1 MTVPYRQIT
10 GPFRRTIVV
19 GDIHGCWDEFRR
31 LMELAGFREGDALV
45 TVGDFLDRGP
55 GSWEIARFLRDTPN
69 AFSVIGNH
77 ERRVA
82 GVIRGTSQPAWS
94 QKQSLSMIPEAEHG
108 DWAAWLESLPAVIE
122 TPHAIITHA
131 RMDPALS
138 IRDQDAYH
146 TAAVG
151 GASVTIDLDGD
162 GVPVWFRRMRF
173 DKPVCMGH
181 IGYERVGLVSDGL
194 YALDT
199 GAVRGGQLTAV
210 VFPGGD
216 IVQVPVSRNYH
227 DEAYKAWRMAQRA
240 LVGDPLLWTLSQ
252 ALSVL
257 NAQDDDSTDWAV
269 EITVLNRAIS
279 ALGIEDRGR
288 RLQSQLRR
296 RFGAMP
302 FPGPARG
309 EYFKTV
315 KSAFPDW
322 GTRNLAARLLKDEP
336 ITFQDFAVA
345 FPNTKLCD
353 AAALLDQLDFG
364 GDPNEG
370 AYIRQPPSHSH
381 GSSGSRK
388 VVEANG

>member
-10 GPFRRTIVV
+10 GPYRRTIVV

-31 LMELAGFREGDALV
+31 LMELAGFGEGDALV

-55 GSWEIARFLRDTPN
+55 GSWEIGRFLRETSN

-82 GVIRGTSQPAWS
+82 GVVRGTSRPAWS
-94 QKQSLSMIPEAEHG
+94 QKQSLSMIPEAEHA

-131 RMDPALS
+131 RLDPARPLT
-138 IRDQDAYH
+138 DQDAYH

-151 GASVTIDLDGD
+151 GASVTIDIEGD

-173 DKPVCMGH
+173 EKPVCMGH
-181 IGYERVGLVSDGL
+181 IGYERVTLVSAGL

-227 DEAYKAWRMAQRA
+227 DEAYKAWRAAQRA
-240 LVGDPLLWTLSQ
+240 LVGDPLSWTLSQ

-257 NAQDDDSTDWAV
+257 NTQEDDATDWAA
-269 EITVLNRAIS
+269 ELGVLNRAIDE
-279 ALGIEDRGR
+279 LGIQERGR
-288 RLQSQLRR
+288 RMQARLRE
-296 RFGAMP
+296 RFGDVP
-302 FPGPARG
+302 PPGPVRG

-315 KSAFPDW
+315 KSALPDW
-322 GTRNLAARLLKDEP
+322 GSRNLAVRLLKNAP
-336 ITFQDFAVA
+336 LTFQDLAVA
-345 FPNTKLCD
+345 FPD
-353 AAALLDQLDFG
+353 ARVKDMAAVAASLEDEIVSRRDA
-364 GDPNEG
+364 G
-370 AYIRQPPSHSH
+370 AQRD
-381 GSSGSRK
+381 
-388 VVEANG
+388 V

>member
-1 MTVPYRQIT
+1 MIVPYRQIN
-10 GPFRRTIVV
+10 GPYRRTVVV
-19 GDIHGCWDEFRR
+19 GDIHGCWEEFRR
-31 LMELAGFREGDALV
+31 LMELAGFGEGDALV

-55 GSWEIARFLRDTPN
+55 GSWEIARFLQGTAN

-94 QKQSLSMIPEAEHG
+94 QKQSLSMIPETEHA

-131 RMDPALS
+131 RMDPARPLT
-138 IRDQDAYH
+138 DQEAYH

-151 GASVTIDLDGD
+151 GAAVTIDLDGD
-162 GVPVWFRRMRF
+162 SVPVWFRRMWF

-181 IGYERVGLVSDGL
+181 IGYERVTLVPAGL

-216 IVQVPVSRNYH
+216 VVQVPVSRNYH
-227 DEAYKAWRMAQRA
+227 KEAYEAWRTAQRA
-240 LVGDPLLWTLSQ
+240 LLGDPRSWTLSQ

-257 NAQDDDSTDWAV
+257 NAQDDDSTDWAS
-269 EITVLNRAIS
+269 EIEVLNRAIS
-279 ALGIEDRGR
+279 ALGIAERGR
-288 RLQSQLRR
+288 RMEARLRE
-296 RFGAMP
+296 RFGDVP
-302 FPGPARG
+302 PPGPARG

-315 KSAFPDW
+315 KDALPDW
-322 GTRNLAARLLKDEP
+322 GSRNLAARLLKDAP
-336 ITFQDFAVA
+336 VAFQDLAVA
-345 FPNTKLCD
+345 FPDTKVRDMATLLND
-353 AAALLDQLDFG
+353 LLPPAALEVTETL
-364 GDPNEG
+364 
-370 AYIRQPPSHSH
+370 R
-381 GSSGSRK
+381 
-388 VVEANG
+388 

>member
-1 MTVPYRQIT
+1 MTVPYQQIT
-10 GPFRRTIVV
+10 GSYRRTIVV

-31 LMELAGFREGDALV
+31 VTELAGFGEGDALV

-55 GSWEIARFLRDTPN
+55 GSWEAARFLREAPN
-69 AFSVIGNH
+69 TFSVIGNH

-82 GVIRGTSQPAWS
+82 GVIRGTSRPAWS
-94 QKQSLSMIPEAEHG
+94 QKQSLSMIPETEHA

-131 RMDPALS
+131 RLDPALS
-138 IRDQDAYH
+138 MRGQDVYH

-173 DKPVCMGH
+173 EKPVCMGH
-181 IGYERVGLVSDGL
+181 IGYERVMLVSAGL

-210 VFPGGD
+210 VFPGGE

-227 DEAYKAWRMAQRA
+227 DEAYKAWRKAQRA
-240 LVGDPLLWTLSQ
+240 LAGDPVSWTLSQ
-252 ALSVL
+252 AFSVL
-257 NAQDDDSTDWAV
+257 NAQEDDATDWAA
-269 EITVLNRAIS
+269 EIAVLNRAIS

-288 RLQSQLRR
+288 RLHSQLRD
-296 RFGAMP
+296 RFGDMP
-302 FPGPARG
+302 PPGPARG

-315 KSAFPDW
+315 KSALSDW
-322 GTRNLAARLLKDEP
+322 GSRNLAARLLKDAP

-364 GDPNEG
+364 SDPDEG
-370 AYIRQPPSHSH
+370 ACIQQPPSHGH
-381 GSSGSRK
+381 GTPGSRK